1 MTLENIC
8 AIETLL
14 QRGAGT
20 RAETANHR
28 ALVVRQGVAVLV
40 VLAGKALDVV
50 IAGGDRTLL
59 WTFQLMGEHVCLD
72 ILEYLAA
79 IGEWARILG
88 ER

>member
-1 MTLENIC
+1 MTFEHIC

-40 VLAGKALDVV
+40 VLASKALDVV
-50 IAGGDRTLL
+50 VAGGDRTLL
-59 WTFQLMGEHVCLD
+59 WTFQLMGEHMGLD
-72 ILEYLAA
+72 ILECLAA
-79 IGEWARILG
+79 IGEWARVFG